1 MKKIAVIGTGLSAL
15 SLAYHL
21 PALDITFFEKSW
33 RPGGRISTRK
43 HNQYAFDHGAH
54 YLKLDH
60 GVIGLNEY
68 LNKIDAIKILKGQFC
83 SNISQKSPIEDKEI
97 IVGKEGNESIPINIH
112 KSLHYPTYFS
122 KQISSIETINKEYYL
137 IAGEEKFGPFDYI
150 FCSMPFEQSKTLL
163 EKYIDYSDMPDIEF
177 DAIWTIMV
185 AFNKRLGV
193 PFQFGYHLTPEISF
207 LMNQNFKHEFFN
219 EECWVVNMR
228 AEWTKE
234 YYNIENY
241 VLEDYVINK
250 MKQSF

>member
-83 SNISQKSPIEDKEI
+83 SKRVRGIKKNAVLRGGAPKVFAPRILSPHA
-97 IVGKEGNESIPINIH
+97 P
-112 KSLHYPTYFS
+112 
-122 KQISSIETINKEYYL
+122 
-137 IAGEEKFGPFDYI
+137 
-150 FCSMPFEQSKTLL
+150 LL
-163 EKYIDYSDMPDIEF
+163 
-177 DAIWTIMV
+177 
-185 AFNKRLGV
+185 
-193 PFQFGYHLTPEISF
+193 
-207 LMNQNFKHEFFN
+207 
-219 EECWVVNMR
+219 
-228 AEWTKE
+228 
-234 YYNIENY
+234 
-241 VLEDYVINK
+241 
-250 MKQSF
+250 